1 MNLSYQIIKLDDLSY
16 EDLMMFSGVCDDN
29 IKTLEILH
37 DLSIIMRD
45 GELKVFTEDLDKFNL
60 LKHHVNTIINMLKNK
75 QNIDKDVISHSFT
88 AVKNNHKEEYDNF
101 NKKIIA
107 YNHNNQ
113 AIRVKTYGQAKLIDS
128 IKNNDIVFA
137 SGPAGTGK
145 TYLAVVMA
153 VNALKSG
160 EVSKIVLTRPAVEAG
175 ESLGF
180 LPGDLKEKVDP
191 YLMPLY
197 DALDDLI
204 GHEKVEL
211 FLERNVIEII
221 PLAYMRGRTLNDAFI
236 ILDEAQNTTGSQ
248 MLMFLTRLGMHSKM
262 VVTGDITQ
270 IDLNIKKASSG
281 LLEASRILKDIK
293 GIDVVELTR
302 HDVVRNPLVQAIIDK
317 YAK

>member
-1 MNLSYQIIKLDDLSY
+1 MSYQIIKLDDLSY
-16 EDLMMFSGVCDDN
+16 EELMMFSGVCDEN
-29 IKTLEILH
+29 INTLEILH
-37 DLSIIMRD
+37 DLSIVMRD
-45 GELKVFTEDLDKFNL
+45 GELKVFTEDYDKFNL
-60 LKHHVNTIINMLKNK
+60 LKHHVDTIVNMINDK
-75 QNIDKDVISHSFT
+75 QNIDKDSISHSFT
-88 AVKNNHKEEYDNF
+88 AVKNNHKEAYDNF

-113 AIRVKTYGQAKLIDS
+113 AIRVKTYGQAKLIES

-197 DALDDLI
+197 DALDDLM

-281 LLEASRILKDIK
+281 LLEASRILRDIK

>member
-1 MNLSYQIIKLDDLSY
+1 MSYQIIKLDDLSY
-16 EDLMMFSGVCDDN
+16 EELMMFSGVCDEN
-29 IKTLEILH
+29 INTLEILH
-37 DLSIIMRD
+37 DLSIVMRD
-45 GELKVFTEDLDKFNL
+45 GELKVFTEDYDKFNL
-60 LKHHVNTIINMLKNK
+60 LKHHVDTIINMINDK
-75 QNIDKDVISHSFT
+75 QNIDKDSISHSFT
-88 AVKNNHKEEYDNF
+88 AVKNNHKEAYDNF

-113 AIRVKTYGQAKLIDS
+113 AIRVKTYGQAKLIES

-197 DALDDLI
+197 DALDDLM

-281 LLEASRILKDIK
+281 LLEASRILRDIK